1 MMKFYPPADV
11 VGVCSASEHNFSKQL
26 TDKIKVIEGLGV
38 NGDCHSG
45 KTIQHRSRVLVD
57 PNQPNLRQVHL
68 LQIELLEELD
78 QKGFEVNPG
87 DLGENI
93 TTRGINLLELGR
105 DTLLKIGSDVVL
117 SVTGLRNP
125 CAQIEEF
132 QPGLLNEM
140 VSRKDG
146 TIIRK
151 AGIMSVALSS
161 GIVSPGDPIEVFRPE
176 GQHVPLDR
184 V

>member
-1 MMKFYPPADV
+1 M
-11 VGVCSASEHNFSKQL
+11 
-26 TDKIKVIEGLGV
+26 
-38 NGDCHSG
+38 
-45 KTIQHRSRVLVD
+45 
-57 PNQPNLRQVHL
+57 
-68 LQIELLEELD
+68 
-78 QKGFEVNPG
+78 
-87 DLGENI
+87 
-93 TTRGINLLELGR
+93 
-105 DTLLKIGSDVVL
+105 VL

-146 TIIRK
+146 KIIRK

-161 GIVSPGDPIEVFRPE
+161 GIISPGDPIEVFRPE
-176 GQHVPLDR
+176 GQHFPLDR